1 LEIADLIRRY
11 TADVAVGP
19 ISFSV
24 REGEFFS
31 LLGPSG
37 CGKTTTLRCIAGF
50 ENVDSGAILLSG
62 QRIDS
67 VPPHKRGIGLVFQTP
82 ALFPHLTVQENVAFG
97 LEAHK
102 VPKDEIV
109 QRVGAVLELSG
120 LSNFGQRMPHQLSG
134 GQQQRVA
141 LARSLV
147 LEPPLLLLDEPLSS
161 LDLKLRIQM
170 REELRNLQRRLRKT
184 TVFVTHDQTEAL
196 AMSDRVAV
204 LSQGHIEQIGTP
216 EEIYSTPISRFVAE
230 FIGSSNL
237 LHVEVVGF
245 SNGHLDLATAAGLR
259 LKTRS
264 PRMPI
269 ATKATAL
276 IRPERIRLVLGTG
289 AAASPAN
296 TFAGEVRDMTYLGED
311 VHYRVLASQS
321 EMFLVST
328 NSGKPNSPVVGQERI
343 LVHIDPNDVFL
354 LTK

>member
-1 LEIADLIRRY
+1 
-11 TADVAVGP
+11 
-19 ISFSV
+19 
-24 REGEFFS
+24 
-31 LLGPSG
+31 
-37 CGKTTTLRCIAGF
+37 
-50 ENVDSGAILLSG
+50 
-62 QRIDS
+62 
-67 VPPHKRGIGLVFQTP
+67 
-82 ALFPHLTVQENVAFG
+82 
-97 LEAHK
+97 
-102 VPKDEIV
+102 
-109 QRVGAVLELSG
+109 
-120 LSNFGQRMPHQLSG
+120 
-134 GQQQRVA
+134 
-141 LARSLV
+141 
-147 LEPPLLLLDEPLSS
+147 
-161 LDLKLRIQM
+161 
-170 REELRNLQRRLRKT
+170 
-184 TVFVTHDQTEAL
+184 
-196 AMSDRVAV
+196 MSDRVAV

-237 LHVEVVGF
+237 LDVEVVGF

-328 NSGKPNSPVVGQERI
+328 NSGKPNSPVVGQEGI